1 VIEVNGTLQPND
13 YVRAQ
18 FLNLRPRPVYK
29 VVGVILLAAAIWAGW
44 YSFSQGDI
52 ELLDYLFVAAILFLI
67 LNFAVYLPWKT
78 RRIYK
83 QQKAMQRE
91 LTYRFDESGVFASN
105 ENGQSTTP
113 WEDYLKWKQNDHM
126 ILLYL
131 SDCLYH
137 MIPKT
142 LFHQSDDF
150 DKLLELVKSKVERRD
165 A

>member
-1 VIEVNGTLQPND
+1 MIEVTGTLQPSD

-29 VVGVILLAAAIWAGW
+29 FVGAIILAAALWAGW
-44 YSFSQGDI
+44 YSFSQSDI
-52 ELLDYLFVAAILFLI
+52 GVLDYLFVAAILFLI

-78 RRIYK
+78 RRIYR

-91 LTYRFDESGVFASN
+91 LTYRFDDSGVFASN

-113 WEDYLKWKQNDHM
+113 WQDYLKWKQNDHM
-126 ILLYL
+126 ILLYF
-131 SDCLYH
+131 SDCMYH
-137 MIPKT
+137 MIPRT
-142 LFHQSDDF
+142 LFDRPADF
-150 DKLLELVKSKVERRD
+150 DKLLELVHRKIKRRD